1 MVFIP
6 GKSIVIWI
14 FLERSRGKICSENC
28 EREKERYFSFFF
40 FFGYLVGQSLPL
52 VVIIVANYFNNL
64 SFIIENDYSKNK
76 RINYNN
82 YE

>member
-40 FFGYLVGQSLPL
+40 FLDIWSD
-52 VVIIVANYFNNL
+52 NHCH
-64 SFIIENDYSKNK
+64 SS
-76 RINYNN
+76 
-82 YE
+82 

>member
-40 FFGYLVGQSLPL
+40 FWIFGRT
-52 VVIIVANYFNNL
+52 IIATRRNYRCKL
-64 SFIIENDYSKNK
+64 LQ
-76 RINYNN
+76 
-82 YE
+82 